1 LIVAIGS
8 LGAGCNLLPGDSTSA
23 TSPSP
28 SATTVT
34 FSGSVSPG
42 GVPSF
47 FTFAVATAGPVAVT
61 LTSLTPSTSS
71 GIGLGL
77 GTPNGT
83 TGCTLANFTTSAVGS
98 STAQI
103 SVTESAGTYC
113 AQVYDPGNLASA
125 SSFTISV
132 SHS

>member
-1 LIVAIGS
+1 MLVAIAS
-8 LGAGCNLLPGDSTSA
+8 LGAGCNLLPGDRHRRRARARRRPPRRFRGASAPGVCRPFSTF
-23 TSPSP
+23 
-28 SATTVT
+28 TT
-34 FSGSVSPG
+34 
-42 GVPSF
+42 
-47 FTFAVATAGPVAVT
+47 ATAGPVAVT
-61 LTSLTPSTSS
+61 LTSLTPSTST

-77 GTPNGT
+77 GTPNGS

-125 SSFTISV
+125 STFTISV